1 MAARRGPPFKGVAV
15 MRERLLAADSCAA
28 HFAQAGFCL
37 MRIALFLAR

>member
-1 MAARRGPPFKGVAV
+1 MNRRLTVSRPIEKKL
-15 MRERLLAADSCAA
+15 REKLLAADSCAA

>member
-1 MAARRGPPFKGVAV
+1 MGGPNEPPIENNRDA
-15 MRERLLAADSCAA
+15 ELLAADSCAA